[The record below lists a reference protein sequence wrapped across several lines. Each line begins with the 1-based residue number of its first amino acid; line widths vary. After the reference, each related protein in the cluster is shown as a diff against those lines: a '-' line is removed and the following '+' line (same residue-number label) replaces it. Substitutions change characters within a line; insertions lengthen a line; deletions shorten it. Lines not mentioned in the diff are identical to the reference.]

1 MSSATPEARTAPL
14 NSPSQVPRG
23 TMPGP
28 APTAP
33 AASASDMCVNF
44 NLPDSRVVCLSVP
57 VNITSLDAEF
67 ILTVLQAHVTA
78 TVRRGR

>member
-1 MSSATPEARTAPL
+1 
-14 NSPSQVPRG
+14 
-23 TMPGP
+23 
-28 APTAP
+28 
-33 AASASDMCVNF
+33 MCVNF